1 MAKGTKSLH
10 HGLSV
15 DNDGNVYFTSIA
27 DSEPADGDLD
37 NGEFLF
43 WIDGSGSPTLK
54 VKAKADDGTVL
65 GGDVASLS

>member
-15 DNDGNVYFTSIA
+15 DNSGSVSFTAIA
-27 DSEPADGDLD
+27 DSEPAAGDLD

-43 WIDGSGSPTLK
+43 WIDGTGPTLK
-54 VKAKADDGTVL
+54 VKVKADDGAIL
-65 GGDVASLS
+65 DGDVASRS

>member
-15 DNDGNVYFTSIA
+15 DNDGSVYFTAVA
-27 DSEPADGDLD
+27 DSEPADADLD

-43 WIDGSGSPTLK
+43 WIDGTGPTLK
-54 VKAKADDGTVL
+54 VKVKADDGTVL

>member
-43 WIDGSGSPTLK
+43 WIDGTGPTLK